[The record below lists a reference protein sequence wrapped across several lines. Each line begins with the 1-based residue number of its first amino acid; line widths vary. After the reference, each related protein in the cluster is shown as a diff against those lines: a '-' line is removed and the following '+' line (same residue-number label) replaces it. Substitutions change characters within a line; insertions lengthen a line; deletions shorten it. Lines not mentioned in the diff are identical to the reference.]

1 MSIKSFNEYIVE
13 NSKEVSFVF
22 GRFNPPTI
30 GHEKLFEEVKKQSRG
45 GSYRIYA
52 SQSVDAKKNPLG
64 FTEKIKFL
72 RKMFPK
78 HARSVMADKD
88 VRNVLD
94 VLVKLYDQGFTK
106 VTLVAG
112 SDRVKEFDI
121 LLNKYNGIKARHGF
135 YNFEGAINVVS
146 AGERDPDAEGATG
159 MSASKMRAAAQ
170 QNDLNLF
177 SKGLPSNYNPTELF
191 NAVRKGM
198 GLKESRSFRKHVEL
212 PPISETRE
220 DYIEGSL
227 FNVGNLVRI
236 KESGEIGEI
245 IICGSNYLMVECDG
259 IKSRQWLDSVELVE
273 EGGAGDWGTDKG
285 VNRYLKDTPFSSI
298 VQSPHNST
306 VKANTTT
313 KEEKKKKR
321 SAHGDKMPDS
331 FETDKRDS
339 DDSTDAKRRAQFNKQ
354 KEMDD
359 DNPRAYKD
367 APGDKKFRKSGKM
380 KPSQYTTKYKQMYGD
395 KEKELEKKDKKEEN
409 EMIGNLKI
417 EDRFVN
423 EKTGVR
429 AAIQKKSDASGISYS
444 ILKKVFDR
452 GVAAWKVGHKP
463 GTTPAQW
470 GLARVNSFITKGKT
484 WQKYDSDLAKKARG
498 G

>member
-1 MSIKSFNEYIVE
+1 MAIKSFNEYIVE

-30 GHEKLFEEVKKQSRG
+30 GDEKLFEHVKNQSRG

-52 SQSVDAKKNPLG
+52 SRSVDPKQNPLG
-64 FTEKIKFL
+64 FTEKVKFL

-94 VLVKLYDQGFTK
+94 IVVKLYEQGFTK
-106 VTLVAG
+106 VTMVAG

-121 LLNKYNGIKARHGF
+121 LLNKYNGQKAKHGF

-146 AGERDPDAEGATG
+146 AGERDPDADGATG
-159 MSASKMRAAAQ
+159 MSASKMRDAAQ
-170 QNDLNLF
+170 QNKLHIF
-177 SKGLPSNYNPTELF
+177 AKGLPSNYNPTELF

-220 DYIEGSL
+220 DYIE
-227 FNVGNLVRI
+227 
-236 KESGEIGEI
+236 
-245 IICGSNYLMVECDG
+245 GSNYLMVECDG

-306 VKANTTT
+306 VKASTTT

-321 SAHGDKMPDS
+321 S
-331 FETDKRDS
+331 
-339 DDSTDAKRRAQFNKQ
+339 
-354 KEMDD
+354 
-359 DNPRAYKD
+359 
-367 APGDKKFRKSGKM
+367 
-380 KPSQYTTKYKQMYGD
+380 
-395 KEKELEKKDKKEEN
+395 
-409 EMIGNLKI
+409 
-417 EDRFVN
+417 
-423 EKTGVR
+423 
-429 AAIQKKSDASGISYS
+429 
-444 ILKKVFDR
+444 
-452 GVAAWKVGHKP
+452 
-463 GTTPAQW
+463 
-470 GLARVNSFITKGKT
+470 
-484 WQKYDSDLAKKARG
+484 
-498 G
+498 

>member
-1 MSIKSFNEYIVE
+1 MAIKSFNEYIVE

-30 GHEKLFEEVKKQSRG
+30 GHEKLFEHVKNQSRG

-52 SQSVDAKKNPLG
+52 SRSVDPKQNPLG
-64 FTEKIKFL
+64 FTEKVKFL

-94 VLVKLYDQGFTK
+94 VVVKLYDQGFTK
-106 VTLVAG
+106 VTMVAG

-306 VKANTTT
+306 VKASTTT

-339 DDSTDAKRRAQFNKQ
+339 DDSTDSKRRAQFNKQ

-359 DNPRAYKD
+359 DDPRAYKD
-367 APGDKKFRKSGKM
+367 APGDKKARKSGKM
-380 KPSQYTTKYKQMYGD
+380 KPSQYTKKYKQMFGD
-395 KEKELEKKDKKEEN
+395 KEPKN
-409 EMIGNLKI
+409 EMVGVLKL
-417 EDRFVN
+417 EDRFVTEEGI
-423 EKTGVR
+423 EK
-429 AAIQKKSDASGISYS
+429 AIQKKSQASGISYG

-470 GLARVNSFITKGKT
+470 GLARVNSFIVKGTT
-484 WQKYDSDLAKKARG
+484 WHKHDSDLAKQARG